1 MTTNIDINSDE
12 FINDMYGDKE
22 LRYFQRAAINQTA
35 DLLSKGIKRI
45 LIKIPTGGGK
55 TTCIAAA
62 MSDPQIR
69 SVLKIKDGRKL
80 RVLFVAHMHRLLT
93 QAEKAFVD
101 DYNVEFI
108 PQSLMSIIPQDV
120 LDKGWDVCVLDECS
134 REGCTTFQK
143 QLEYLGDGIII
154 GLSATPERADGLL
167 VKFEEII
174 EPISREQAVAEGF
187 LSPSSIHSFIDV
199 SGKDKTHVLSDIL
212 TEYAHEMEKTMIFV
226 KTKKEVVNIAVL
238 LRNLGYKVVGLLN
251 QSGKEVDTIL
261 DKFSAGEIQF
271 IVNCNRLN
279 EGVDVKGCT
288 DVVLG
293 RQFGSYGQ
301 ISQIIGRSSRCDSDS
316 RVWELVNPLSSTNLD
331 STVIVGIPDGHRLI
345 YKENDQWKEQQFDY
359 TTHKTNKQLGI
370 SSGLRIHAH

>member
-1 MTTNIDINSDE
+1 MTTNIDINSEE

-35 DLLSKGIKRI
+35 DLLTKGTKRI
-45 LIKIPTGGGK
+45 LIKLATGTGK
-55 TTCIAAA
+55 TITIAAA

-69 SVLKIKDGRKL
+69 SALGIKDGRKL

-93 QAEKAFVD
+93 QAENAFVD

-108 PQSLMSIIPQDV
+108 PQSLMSAIPQDV

-143 QLEYLGDGIII
+143 QLEHLGDGIII

-167 VKFEEII
+167 VKFEEIV
-174 EPISREQAVAEGF
+174 ETISREQAVAEGF
-187 LSPSSIHSFIDV
+187 LAPTKIHSFIDV
-199 SGKDKTHVLSDIL
+199 SSKDKTNVLSDIL
-212 TEYAHEMEKTMIFV
+212 KEYSHEMGQSLIFV
-226 KTKKEVVNIAVL
+226 KTKKEVVNIAIL
-238 LRNLGYKVVGLLN
+238 LRDMGYKVIGLLN
-251 QSGKEVDTIL
+251 QNGKDVDTIL

-271 IVNCNRLN
+271 IINCNRLN

-288 DVVLG
+288 DVILG

-301 ISQIIGRSSRCDSDS
+301 INQVIGRAARCDSDCN
-316 RVWELVNPLSSTNLD
+316 VWELINPLSATNLD
-331 STVIVGIPDGHRLI
+331 SSVVVGTPESHRLV
-345 YKENDQWKEQQFDY
+345 YNESGKWLQKQFDY
-359 TTHKTNKQLGI
+359 VTHKTNKQLGI
-370 SSGLRIHAH
+370 SSGLRIHH